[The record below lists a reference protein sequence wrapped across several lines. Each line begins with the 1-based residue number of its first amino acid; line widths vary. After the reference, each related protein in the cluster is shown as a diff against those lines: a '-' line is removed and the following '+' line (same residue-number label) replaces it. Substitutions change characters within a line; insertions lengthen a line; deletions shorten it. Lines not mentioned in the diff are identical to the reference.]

1 MSRQSLLRKL
11 LLSHTMVA
19 IVTLLALSLLSSKL
33 VSDYYYSLTESQL
46 TQRGEE
52 IAGFLV
58 NTGGLLP
65 DGHWL
70 EMLDAFADARLIIVD
85 AEGQILAASSP
96 RVPIG
101 SRLSPGEMVM
111 PPRRSISTPAEAT
124 RRFGEPMLSV
134 TVPIVKGTTVIG
146 NLVLS
151 SPVRGVTT
159 AIDAVRHLIL
169 YAAGGAI
176 ALSSLFA
183 YMAARSI
190 ARPVNEISKVTLKMV
205 EGDLSQQVPVKSGDE
220 IGQLAANFNR
230 MASAL
235 DQTVKALER
244 EKAKIENVL
253 ANMSEGVIAT
263 DLEGNVILLN
273 RRAREVLGVGE
284 GATPNLYEGAGGAAL
299 HDLITEVTG
308 TGVASAMEFRVG
320 SRYIVA
326 HASPMEGAVPPLSG
340 IVIVLQDATRLMESE
355 ELRTQL
361 LANVAHELRTPLTSI
376 SAYAQALQ
384 DDIARD
390 DETRLKFITTIQ
402 RESARLNRLVTDLL
416 DLSIMQSGKVEW
428 PVGPVNM
435 ADLMG
440 RVAERYR
447 TAGRTVRLEI
457 EDGQGERGQG
467 QGREGERGQGEASG
481 GGPGATALPVARG
494 NEARLEQVLQ
504 NLLDNACKYSPDDE
518 PLVLRAKATAH
529 HLVVS
534 VADRGPGI
542 PEADRPRIW
551 ERFYR
556 VDKSRSRSDGGA
568 GLGLAIVKEIVE
580 AHGGTVG
587 VDSEEGGGSVFWFTL
602 PLVETA

>member
-58 NTGGLLP
+58 NTSGLLP
-65 DGHWL
+65 EGHWL
-70 EMLDAFADARLIIVD
+70 QMLDAFAGARLIIVD
-85 AEGQILAASSP
+85 AEGKILAASSP

-101 SRLSPGEMVM
+101 SRLAPGEMVI
-111 PPRRSISTPAEAT
+111 PPGRSTSAPDEAT

-134 TVPIVKGTTVIG
+134 TVPIVKGTSVIG

-159 AIDAVRHLIL
+159 AVDAVRHLIL

-176 ALSSLFA
+176 LLSSLFA

-190 ARPVNEISKVTLKMV
+190 ARPVNEISRVTLKMV
-205 EGDLSQQVPVKSGDE
+205 EGDLSQQIPVKSSDE
-220 IGQLAANFNR
+220 IGQLAGNFNR

-235 DQTVKALER
+235 DQTIKALGS

-253 ANMSEGVIAT
+253 ANMSEGVMAT
-263 DLEGNVILLN
+263 DLEGNVMLLN
-273 RRAREVLGVGE
+273 RRAREVLEVGAS
-284 GATPNLYEGAGGAAL
+284 ATPNLYEGAGGAAL
-299 HDLITEVTG
+299 HDLVTEVTG

-326 HASPMEGAVPPLSG
+326 HASPMEGAAPQISG
-340 IVIVLQDATRLMESE
+340 IVIVLQDATHLMESE

-384 DDIARD
+384 DDLARD

-402 RESARLNRLVTDLL
+402 KESARLNRLVTDLL
-416 DLSIMQSGKVEW
+416 DLSIMQAGKVEW

-435 ADLMG
+435 ADLMA
-440 RVAERYR
+440 RVAERCR
-447 TAGRTVRLEI
+447 TAGRAVRLEI
-457 EDGQGERGQG
+457 DDGK
-467 QGREGERGQGEASG
+467 S
-481 GGPGATALPVARG
+481 LPAARG

-504 NLLDNACKYSPDDE
+504 NLLDNACKYSPEGE
-518 PLVLRAKATAH
+518 PLVLRAKATASQ
-529 HLVVS
+529 LVVS

-542 PEADRPRIW
+542 PEADLPRIW

-580 AHGGTVG
+580 AHGGSVG
-587 VDSEEGGGSVFWFTL
+587 VDSEEGEGSVFWFTL
-602 PLVETA
+602 PLAESV